1 MEKNKNDSIKKYIV
15 SFLCV
20 WEYGNLGKG
29 DNFKRY
35 MINAYVYSNSG
46 EILTF
51 DELNLKSD

>member
-1 MEKNKNDSIKKYIV
+1 MILLKQYIV